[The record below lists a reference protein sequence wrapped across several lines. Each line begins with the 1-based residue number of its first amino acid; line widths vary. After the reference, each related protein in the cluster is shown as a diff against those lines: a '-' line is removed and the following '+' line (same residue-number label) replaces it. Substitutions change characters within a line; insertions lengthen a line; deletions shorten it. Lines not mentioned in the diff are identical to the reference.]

1 MTHRESWTRR
11 NVLRATVGGAALL
24 RAGGL
29 TGAVAAPYVIQ
40 KGSKFTYWG
49 GLIFSD
55 KANKLLQETV
65 KAWGDQNGITTEVVM
80 INQNETVQKV
90 SAAIASNTMPDAL
103 DMSLDLLMVLSKQG
117 VFLPL
122 DDVYDAIGRA
132 HGGWFTP
139 VASATDTSK
148 VAGGR
153 TGIPF
158 GVSGNLLLRR
168 TDLLKTAG
176 FEKPPATWQELVEQ
190 AAAVTKAPVFGLGLA
205 LSNVGDGNV
214 QVSALQ
220 SFGGRIADDS
230 GTKAAIKSNET
241 REYLRWVKDAWDKK
255 VFPPGNTTW
264 DGAGDNQAYLAG
276 QAAFIANT
284 GSVGIAAKN
293 QDPELY
299 KDTAYSSL
307 PAGPKGV
314 ISPIQPQVR
323 AVPKSS
329 KNPDAV
335 KALIEHLAQPA
346 FTNAYYDAA
355 IYGPVL
361 QDQAKFKGFTQD
373 PILSGLLDLVQKGT
387 APGYP
392 DVYNTAYADMWNNFV
407 VPKMVQRIVIDNWD
421 FDRAMDEAQVQIQAI
436 YDKYK

>member
-1 MTHRESWTRR
+1 MVTRGSWTRR
-11 NVLRATVGGAALL
+11 GFLH
-24 RAGGL
+24 
-29 TGAVAAPYVIQ
+29 GAVGTVALGMKGLSGAFAAPYVLQ
-40 KGSKFTYWG
+40 KGSKLTFWG

-55 KANKLLQETV
+55 KANKLLQEAV
-65 KAWGDQNGITTEVVM
+65 KTWGDQNGITTEVVM

-117 VFLPL
+117 VFLLL
-122 DDVYDAIGRA
+122 DDVYDSIGKA
-132 HGGWFTP
+132 HGGWFAP
-139 VASATDTSK
+139 VAAATDTSK

-168 TDLLKTAG
+168 TDLLKSAG
-176 FEKPPATWQELVEQ
+176 FENPPATWQELVQQ
-190 AAAVTKAPVFGLGLA
+190 AAVVTKPPVFGLGLA
-205 LSNVGDGNV
+205 FSNVGDGNV
-214 QVSALQ
+214 QISALQ
-220 SFGGRIADDS
+220 SFGGRIADDT
-230 GTKAAIKSNET
+230 GTKATIKSNET

-276 QAAFIANT
+276 QTAFIANT
-284 GSVGIAAKN
+284 GSVGIAAKT

-323 AVPKSS
+323 AVFKSS
-329 KNPDAV
+329 KNPEAA

-346 FTNAYYDAA
+346 FMNAYFDAA

-361 QDQAKFKGFTQD
+361 QDQSKFRGFTQD
-373 PILSGLLDLVQKGT
+373 SILSGLLDLVQKGT

-392 DVYNTAYADMWNNFV
+392 DVYNAAYADMWNNFV
-407 VPKMVQRIVIDNWD
+407 VPKMIQRIVIDNWD
-421 FDRAMDEAQVQIQAI
+421 FERAMDEAQAQTQAI